1 MCNRCKR
8 HAKQETHFKRQILIT
23 MEKVTTKNLL
33 YQKQFPSCHHHKN
46 STASDY
52 IYRAGL
58 GVLYYQCQMLLYHKK
73 YVGFILCF
81 CHLWLSVRL
90 RLKINHL
97 DSPEQMLSL
106 NVLSIRNKQPFFFN
120 HYTQSYSFPLVPPKT

>member
-1 MCNRCKR
+1 MQKAC
-8 HAKQETHFKRQILIT
+8 QIRNTLQ
-23 MEKVTTKNLL
+23 KADSYYHGKGHNKNFL

-73 YVGFILCF
+73 YVGFILF
-81 CHLWLSVRL
+81 
-90 RLKINHL
+90 
-97 DSPEQMLSL
+97 LSL
-106 NVLSIRNKQPFFFN
+106 VAVSKIKAQD
-120 HYTQSYSFPLVPPKT
+120 